1 MEEKIKVELTAN
13 ELEIVYRG
21 LSELPSKFSLAV
33 IQNLEKQLRKE
44 EDKKDETPVE

>member
-13 ELEIVYRG
+13 DLEIVYRG
-21 LSELPSKFSLAV
+21 LLELPSKFSLAV

-44 EDKKDETPVE
+44 ETKKDETPVE

>member
-21 LSELPSKFSLAV
+21 LLELPSKFSLAV